1 MKINKINIGI
11 IGLGVGFKHYKNLKN
26 NKYCIINSVCD
37 FDKKKLDQIKD
48 EKIIK
53 TKNSKLI
60 TSSKDVNLVIICS
73 YDNYHFQ
80 HVCESINNNKHVF
93 VEKPFCMN
101 SKELKIIKEILK
113 RKKNIKIGT
122 NLHLKHAPQ
131 FQILNKKIKNKQ
143 FGNIYHFS
151 GEYNYSR
158 YYKLQY
164 GWRGKIN
171 YYSVL
176 LGGAIHLIDI
186 MVNNLGDNIA
196 KVMAIGNKIAS
207 SKKKFKH
214 YDFVTC
220 LIKFKK
226 PDIIAKIT
234 ANFGSNGPHN
244 HYLRID
250 GTKQT
255 FVQNFPDQIYF
266 TGKDNNFKMIKSK
279 IKKNEY
285 YIKIY
290 IDKFIDEIVLNKKNN
305 TKNIFKV
312 LEIIFAL
319 EESLEKERWI
329 GL

>member
-48 EKIIK
+48 KKIIK

-101 SKELKIIKEILK
+101 SKELNIIKEILK

-122 NLHLKHAPQ
+122 NLHLKNAPQ
-131 FQILNKKIKNKQ
+131 FQSLNKKIKNKQ

-186 MVNNLGDNIA
+186 MVNNLGDNID
-196 KVMAIGNKIAS
+196 KVIAIGNKIAS

-266 TGKDNNFKMIKSK
+266 RGKDCNFKMIKSK
-279 IKKNEY
+279 IKKNKY

-290 IDKFIDEIVLNKKNN
+290 IDKFIDEIALNKKNN

-319 EESLEKERWI
+319 EKSLKNEKWI
-329 GL
+329 SL